1 MANKKREKRHEE
13 EANESWLLPYSDL
26 MTLMLAVFIVLF
38 AVSQIDAGKAQM
50 VSDQFT
56 DSMRTDTY
64 GVELQNLKTEARENI
79 EMENQS
85 DLKEVK
91 EKIDAKLEAANMT
104 SFATTDIDERGL
116 VIRLSNAILF
126 DPGSARIKPEYE
138 QAMRDIGV
146 IIGAIDNYVRVEG
159 HTDNVP
165 QSSEAFPSNWE
176 LSGGRAAGVVRLFIE
191 ASQASPDKFQGVG
204 YGEYRP
210 IADNATEEGRAK
222 NRRIDVIVLSGQFF
236 EQEKDGDPN
245 RQKEKTD
252 DTDAQKSKD

>member
-1 MANKKREKRHEE
+1 MASRRKKKNSEE

-56 DSMRTDTY
+56 ESMRTDQY
-64 GVELQNLKTEARENI
+64 GAELQQLKTEARENAEI
-79 EMENQS
+79 ESQA
-85 DLKEVK
+85 DLQEIKKKV
-91 EKIDAKLEAANMT
+91 DSKLEAANMT

-126 DPGSARIKPEYE
+126 DSGSARIKAEYE
-138 QAMRDIGV
+138 PALRDIGL
-146 IIGAIDNYVRVEG
+146 IISEVDNYIRVEG

-176 LSGGRAAGVVRLFIE
+176 LSYGRAASVVKLFIE
-191 ASQASPDKFQGVG
+191 VSGAPPEKFLGVG

-210 IADNATEEGRAK
+210 IADNGTEEGRAK
-222 NRRIDVIVLSGQFF
+222 NRRIDIIVLSGQFYQQ
-236 EQEKDGDPN
+236 EQSGDVN
-245 RQKEKTD
+245 
-252 DTDAQKSKD
+252 AQKATEKKKTTKSEH